1 MIFLRA
7 LSDIESCFF
16 FPQRAKKKKNPKG
29 TGLSRLRRWTRLL
42 LFSLFIGFLKDFLFG
57 VNWHTKLKKKKHNS
71 RCNDIVVLGPKIDYF
86 IPLRTAMGLDS

>member
-1 MIFLRA
+1 MIFLQA

-16 FPQRAKKKKNPKG
+16 FPNVQKKKKKKRG

-57 VNWHTKLKKKKHNS
+57 VNWHTKLKKKHNS

>member
-16 FPQRAKKKKNPKG
+16 FPNVQKKKKKKKG
-29 TGLSRLRRWTRLL
+29 DGVIAAAEVDEITSVFFVHWISQR
-42 LFSLFIGFLKDFLFG
+42 FSF
-57 VNWHTKLKKKKHNS
+57 WCKLAHQIKKHNS